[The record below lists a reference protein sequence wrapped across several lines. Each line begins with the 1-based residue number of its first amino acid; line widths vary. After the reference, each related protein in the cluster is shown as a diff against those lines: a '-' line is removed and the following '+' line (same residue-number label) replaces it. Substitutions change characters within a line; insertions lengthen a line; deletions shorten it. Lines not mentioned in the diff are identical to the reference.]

1 MLLSEKYNQQ
11 QLLPI
16 LQQGIINRLQLLW
29 PEVLWQNQLLM
40 MACTLDVKVRSGQFS
55 LFQTV

>member
-1 MLLSEKYNQQ
+1 MLLSEAYNQQ

-29 PEVLWQNQLLM
+29 QEVLWQNQLLM
-40 MACTLDVKVRSGQFS
+40 VACTLDVKVRSGQFS